1 MVPRPFVG
9 LQKVVAVSKQGGSL
23 GFCQADGFLELR
35 VPKYKSSMAE
45 PVDHVLERC
54 SGLQFDLLLSF
65 QVRSLLG
72 HLGGCQGRS

>member
-45 PVDHVLERC
+45 PVDHVLER
-54 SGLQFDLLLSF
+54 
-65 QVRSLLG
+65 
-72 HLGGCQGRS
+72 